1 MTAYL
6 DSSIV
11 LRYILSGEEAIK
23 HALEFP
29 AVLSSELLDIEC
41 RRVFF
46 RCRLAG
52 QLDDRGFIKAI
63 ERYEEFLDGIDLLDL
78 SKAVRQRA
86 REAFPLNIRTLD
98 ALHLSTALLLQKKEE
113 MASIHVFSHDGG
125 MNLCARALGLG
136 APLL

>member
-11 LRYILSGEEAIK
+11 LRYILSGEEAIR
-23 HALEFP
+23 HAPEFP
-29 AVLSSELLDIEC
+29 AVDSSKLLDIES

-63 ERYEEFLDGIDLLDL
+63 ERHEEFLDGIDCGAGSCPRYLP
-78 SKAVRQRA
+78 KPA
-86 REAFPLNIRTLD
+86 RD
-98 ALHLSTALLLQKKEE
+98 H
-113 MASIHVFSHDGG
+113 
-125 MNLCARALGLG
+125 
-136 APLL
+136 